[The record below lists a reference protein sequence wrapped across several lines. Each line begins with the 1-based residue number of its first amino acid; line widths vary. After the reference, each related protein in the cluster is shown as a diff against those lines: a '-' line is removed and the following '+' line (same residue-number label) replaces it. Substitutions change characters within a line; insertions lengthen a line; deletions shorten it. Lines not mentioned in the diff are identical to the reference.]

1 MNITTFN
8 RPKGT
13 LEDTVALVR
22 SRATTQPDI
31 IAVQECRKPRADAH
45 DHAWNTHHQ
54 HKGVGVAV
62 RPDWSVT
69 HGPTL
74 TSISANTFIVDA
86 AGTSLHILNVWAHH
100 DPKSYFVGVLNAL
113 TEARPFLRSGTAIV
127 LGDFN
132 AHPCFGDAFFQITN
146 TLRDDY
152 GLVSAYHHVHGIAHG
167 KEPHPTYYHQ
177 RKADQPFHIDYCFM
191 SPTLLK
197 GARVNVGTYDD
208 WSADSDHRPLSV
220 VTA

>member
-1 MNITTFN
+1 MIITTFN

-45 DHAWNTHHQ
+45 DHAWHTHHQ
-54 HKGVGVAV
+54 HKGVG
-62 RPDWSVT
+62 
-69 HGPTL
+69 
-74 TSISANTFIVDA
+74 A
-86 AGTSLHILNVWAHH
+86 AGTSLQ
-100 DPKSYFVGVLNAL
+100 VLN
-113 TEARPFLRSGTAIV
+113 V

-152 GLVSAYHHVHGIAHG
+152 GLVSAYH
-167 KEPHPTYYHQ
+167 Q
-177 RKADQPFHIDYCFM
+177 RKVEQPFHIDYCFM
-191 SPTLLK
+191 SPTLLQ
-197 GARVNVGTYDD
+197 GARVSVGTYDE

-220 VTA
+220 MFSRPGSATQTTHSPGGASEKAR